1 MKKIGILFS
10 FVLVAIIF
18 YQCNPA
24 RKAKASTPVISYNNN
39 IQTLVMNNCAPCHI
53 PEKGG
58 KKLALDN
65 YHAVKDNLADI
76 VTRIELHPG
85 EKGFMPFKR
94 ARLSDSTIAVF
105 RLWKEQGMAE

>member
-1 MKKIGILFS
+1 MKKIGVLFS
-10 FVLVAIIF
+10 FVLVACIF

-24 RKAKASTPVISYNNN
+24 RKANASTPLVTYNND
-39 IQTLVMNNCAPCHI
+39 IHTLVMDNCAPCHI

-58 KKLALDN
+58 KKLPLDN
-65 YHAVKDNLADI
+65 YTATKENIADI

-85 EKGFMPFKR
+85 DKGFMPFKR

-105 RLWKEQGMAE
+105 RQWKAQGMAE